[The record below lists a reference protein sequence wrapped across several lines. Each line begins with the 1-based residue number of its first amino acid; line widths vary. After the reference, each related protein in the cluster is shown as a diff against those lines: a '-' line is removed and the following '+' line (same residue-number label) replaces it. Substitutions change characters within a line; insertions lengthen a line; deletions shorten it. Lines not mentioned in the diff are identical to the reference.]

1 MKASHELTL
10 QNIESYTEHYIE
22 KFFPKLYPKSTSF
35 PEDFSLE
42 DHENLKYLV
51 KTLNNLALQS
61 HFSNKKSYS
70 FLRKA
75 NKLSIILWKK
85 TKKVVGGQELLK
97 ASAKLRSLTL
107 NNLACYFK
115 GCDKLLAALEY
126 LEKAVK
132 IEEKG
137 SAEDYEIATTLL
149 NLTVIKS
156 KLGNHEEAFN
166 KSLEAVRILEK
177 ADEEKEM
184 PEALATSYYNHA
196 VELEYLQRINEAK
209 LFYEKAYNLS
219 KRKFGESNES
229 TQNFLEKLVQF
240 NFTHASCDLSIT
252 SLPSTLNKSQKSSK
266 KSVTEEKKLDILYQ
280 GYKSFSGIR
289 FKFFFLD
296 KPSKSAIKIL
306 AFPENKYP
314 VYRMML
320 EYNRIYLICKNKDY
334 KEFKTLDK
342 NQTTN
347 CMLELLN
354 YLFIEKGSLIIV
366 SDESRA
372 RPTSASYQT
381 EVNKSRTGIYPK
393 PKQ

>member
-1 MKASHELTL
+1 MKASQTLTL
-10 QNIESYTEHYIE
+10 QNIETYTEHYIE
-22 KFFPKLYPKSTSF
+22 KFFPKHYSTNTSF

-51 KTLNNLALQS
+51 KTLNNLALQNP
-61 HFSNKKSYS
+61 FNNKRSYN

-85 TKKVVGGQELLK
+85 TKKIIGGQELLK

-107 NNLACYFK
+107 NNLACHFK

-132 IEEKG
+132 IEVKG
-137 SAEDYEIATTLL
+137 FVEDYEVATTLL
-149 NLTVIKS
+149 NLTVVKS

-219 KRKFGESNES
+219 KRRLGESNES

-240 NFTHASCDLSIT
+240 NFTHASCDSSIN
-252 SLPSTLNKSQKSSK
+252 SLPSTLNKSQKTSK
-266 KSVTEEKKLDILYQ
+266 KSDNEEKKLDILYQ
-280 GYKSFSGIR
+280 GYKSFSSIR
-289 FKFFFLD
+289 FKFFFLN

-320 EYNRIYLICKNKDY
+320 EYSRIYLICKNKEF
-334 KEFKTLDK
+334 KEFETLNKD
-342 NQTTN
+342 QTTN
-347 CMLELLN
+347 CMVELLN
-354 YLFIEKGSLIIV
+354 YLFIEKGSLIII

-381 EVNKSRTGIYPK
+381 EVNKSRTGAYSK
-393 PKQ
+393 LKQ